1 MSGRWQSRAC
11 SRATPMAA
19 ARIRFGGASA
29 IAQAVTEQQGRLKA
43 TLAQRE
49 VCDVL
54 ATGAA
59 HLDLADCLSFADA
72 PEPLFRAEVCNFL
85 RETGQLEDFK
95 FISPSECVQ
104 YGFGR

>member
-1 MSGRWQSRAC
+1 LVTSIVF
-11 SRATPMAA
+11 AA
-19 ARIRFGGASA
+19 AALLVGGEPSA

-49 VCDVL
+49 VCYTL
-54 ATGAA
+54 ATDAA

-85 RETGQLEDFK
+85 SETGQLEDFK
-95 FISPSECVQ
+95 LTSHSECVRN
-104 YGFGR
+104 GF